1 MRTLHTAYRVTSLS
15 ASLAFYLE
23 LGYEE
28 VGRVH
33 LPDDVT
39 LVCLK
44 HPDEEVVTLE
54 LIDDP
59 ASRPIDIGNGIS
71 HIGLQVDDLTAMV
84 DRLTEAG
91 ITCGPIE
98 HPGPATSWV
107 GDPDGYRIELVEWP
121 PGHSYGVTAADFVES

>member
-1 MRTLHTAYRVTSLS
+1 MRTLQTAYRVTDLATSLG
-15 ASLAFYLE
+15 FYLE

-44 HPDEEVVTLE
+44 LSDDEVTTLE
-54 LIDDP
+54 LVDDP
-59 ASRPIDIGNGIS
+59 GARPLEVGNAIS
-71 HIGLQVDDLTAMV
+71 HVGVQVDDLVATV
-84 DRLTEAG
+84 DRLTRAG
-91 ITCGPIE
+91 IVCGPIE

-107 GDPDGYRIELVEWP
+107 SDPDGYRIELVEWP
-121 PGHSYGVTAADFVES
+121 PGHSYGVTAADFAES